1 MSQRIPRYSS
11 PVFLMFFLSLSHSS
25 SFFSHIYGLTQ
36 LLLASNF
43 LCSFEWLFTYD
54 PPAFTSAGIS
64 GVYHHVQFH
73 VMLGTELSW
82 EVKQGRCAPL
92 GKHSIKCATPLAQ
105 VPPSYAGAL
114 PLSYSLHHPT
124 LLLERCSCVGRL
136 ASSSCLSLPT
146 CTSSPLPKPLKQKI
160 RCSLLL
166 SIIISIVL
174 SKQKGVFSHNHSTMI
189 D

>member
-43 LCSFEWLFTYD
+43 LCSFEWLLTYD

-73 VMLGTELSW
+73 AMLGTELSW
-82 EVKQGRCAPL
+82 EVKQGRCALL

-124 LLLERCSCVGRL
+124 RFGRGAPVLVGWPQ
-136 ASSSCLSLPT
+136 APVSASLPAH
-146 CTSSPLPKPLKQKI
+146 LPRYP
-160 RCSLLL
+160 
-166 SIIISIVL
+166 
-174 SKQKGVFSHNHSTMI
+174 NH
-189 D
+189 